1 MGLIWYYI
9 RMLRISKLTDY
20 AILAMVELTRDGEML
35 SAHALS
41 ERVGVELPTA
51 SKVLKMLAGYG
62 LLDSYRGANGGY
74 RASRPASDIS
84 VAEVIAAIEGPV
96 AMTECSEEAGLCS
109 QEDNC
114 ELRGNWQRISLAV
127 NQALEQ
133 VSLAEMAAPLRTEP
147 GPLNLMVVA

>member
-1 MGLIWYYI
+1 MIA
-9 RMLRISKLTDY
+9 LR
-20 AILAMVELTRDGEML
+20 
-35 SAHALS
+35 
-41 ERVGVELPTA
+41 
-51 SKVLKMLAGYG
+51 
-62 LLDSYRGANGGY
+62 
-74 RASRPASDIS
+74 
-84 VAEVIAAIEGPV
+84 EGPV

-147 GPLNLMVVA
+147 GPLNPMVVA